1 MVCRFFVG
9 GFPSFR
15 THLVPSNL
23 GSKEVFLTTP
33 IVIRSTGVSLL
44 LIVLAVVC
52 FIVAALGVGS
62 KLGFNLVDLGLAFF
76 AGSFI
81 F

>member
-1 MVCRFFVG
+1 M
-9 GFPSFR
+9 
-15 THLVPSNL
+15 TSN
-23 GSKEVFLTTP
+23 VT
-33 IVIRSTGVSLL
+33 IRANGVSLICI
-44 LIVLAVVC
+44 LIAIILFV
-52 FIVAALGVGS
+52 VAALGVGD